1 MIPVDLVM
9 VLWVWMGRV
18 VFGVGGWFLFILA
31 FSVVPLMLLA
41 FTVSTVLAYTQHG
54 RPRSLTT
61 AQAWAQLAT
70 WFALLLTG
78 AVIPDFGDAPD
89 SEMSALTQ
97 VFGWSRSTL
106 DLSYNLALA
115 FAGVSVV
122 AYVVLLVTLVAGRRA
137 APATA

>member
-1 MIPVDLVM
+1 MIPVDLLM

-78 AVIPDFGDAPD
+78 VVIPDFGDAPD

-122 AYVVLLVTLVAGRRA
+122 TYVVLLVTLVAGRRA